1 MTQFSSNLSIKN
13 YKVESECAHS
23 RPPIPFS
30 NNQTTLCLQS
40 HIGLSSQLCLSVPE
54 TNWPN
59 PGRLTAVKALGLL
72 TAHIN
77 YRPVSLSVAP
87 RPARHLDGR
96 NQKLLSRRWAIFFSL
111 LRAFYFLITQA
122 YMPTRLFQLLQSG
135 VTENITEWQNLLFA
149 RAPNEAAYF

>member
-77 YRPVSLSVAP
+77 YRSVPLSVAP
-87 RPARHLDGR
+87 WPARHLDGR
-96 NQKLLSRRWAIFFSL
+96 NQPKVALQTLSDFFSL

-122 YMPTRLFQLLQSG
+122 YMPTRLIIPIITIRCHRKYHR
-135 VTENITEWQNLLFA
+135 VTEFTVC
-149 RAPNEAAYF
+149 